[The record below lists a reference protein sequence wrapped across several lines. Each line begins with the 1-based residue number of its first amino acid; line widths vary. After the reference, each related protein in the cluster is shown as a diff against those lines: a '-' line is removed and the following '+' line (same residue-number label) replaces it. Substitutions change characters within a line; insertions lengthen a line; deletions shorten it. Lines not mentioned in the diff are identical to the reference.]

1 MGKNSVAAR
10 VREHNRLNGFGFVI
24 AEFLLVILAALFISA
39 SGLLH
44 NRVLLAM
51 TGVGIAANA
60 GAVIVIAAAQTRDHE
75 QSEGLLK
82 VRSPEFRAMLRQ
94 NNPNLSTHTLIV
106 FVSTLLPFLL
116 VVLLILQVRTNTR
129 RIR

>member
-10 VREHNRLNGFGFVI
+10 VREHNRLNGFVFVI

-44 NRVLLAM
+44 NRILLAM

-60 GAVIVIAAAQTRDHE
+60 GAVIVIAAAQIRAHE

>member
-1 MGKNSVAAR
+1 
-10 VREHNRLNGFGFVI
+10 
-24 AEFLLVILAALFISA
+24 
-39 SGLLH
+39 
-44 NRVLLAM
+44 
-51 TGVGIAANA
+51 
-60 GAVIVIAAAQTRDHE
+60 
-75 QSEGLLK
+75 
-82 VRSPEFRAMLRQ
+82 MLRQ

>member
-1 MGKNSVAAR
+1 MGKNSVAAM

-44 NRVLLAM
+44 NRILLAM

-60 GAVIVIAAAQTRDHE
+60 GAVIVIAAAQIRDHE

>member
-10 VREHNRLNGFGFVI
+10 VREHKRLSGFGFVI

-51 TGVGIAANA
+51 TALVLR
-60 GAVIVIAAAQTRDHE
+60 QTRE
-75 QSEGLLK
+75 
-82 VRSPEFRAMLRQ
+82 RS
-94 NNPNLSTHTLIV
+94 
-106 FVSTLLPFLL
+106 
-116 VVLLILQVRTNTR
+116 
-129 RIR
+129 

>member
-44 NRVLLAM
+44 NRILLAM

-60 GAVIVIAAAQTRDHE
+60 GAVIVIAAAQIRDHE